1 MDWLAGDGDGADADA
16 AANVRLLETL
26 EAAPCTLLLNAFCA
40 LSRYEDIFCRSGMG
54 ASGCPI
60 GRDFGVLSRRG
71 RFLRLRFKVAQIR
84 VFDAI
89 RRGGDCIRSS
99 SLHALKLE
107 KLACGDSK
115 SL

>member
-40 LSRYEDIFCRSGMG
+40 LSKYEDILPFRYGGERM
-54 ASGCPI
+54 PNM
-60 GRDFGVLSRRG
+60 SRFRYAKSS
-71 RFLRLRFKVAQIR
+71 RTLCAVEVKVAQIR

-89 RRGGDCIRSS
+89 RRGGGYFRSS
-99 SLHALKLE
+99 SLQALKLE
-107 KLACGDSK
+107 KLASGDSK